1 MSIKRFFAF
10 FFGIVGAL
18 VLAIALYLAFGDLG
32 RHKVRIEALV
42 TQSIGRPFA
51 IDGPFRLRLIPVIDV
66 SAERVRLGNVQ
77 GGSQP
82 QMVEFGKAV
91 VQIRFWSLISGPP
104 QVKLF
109 ELHDATVLLEQGP
122 DGKGNWVM
130 GVPEAEGEADAVD
143 ETAAEDESEDEL
155 EEEAA
160 EVEVPVVID
169 RAVLNNVRLIY
180 REARKSDR
188 TVLLEKLTITP
199 GQDDL
204 LALDGQG
211 QLDAYPMTIKGELGT
226 IKSLLAQRDMRLAL
240 QMSLGKL
247 ALDVKGAIGSW
258 NPLDGADLT
267 LKIEHP
273 ELDGMLT
280 KLELPIFATG
290 PMQIDGRVK
299 DDGVLTKLDFKA
311 KAGDLSVSTTGAIQE
326 LSLVG
331 ADLEIKVAHSEIGPL
346 LEALKLPVVAT
357 GPTQIDTRIK
367 DVGKHRELDFKATL
381 GDLAASVKGTFKTR
395 GLVGADLTIKFEK
408 ADIGPLLTALK
419 LPVVATGPTQID
431 TRIKDVGKYRE
442 LDLKATLGDLAA
454 SVKGTFKTRG
464 LVGADLTIK
473 VEKAEISPLLAALKL
488 PAVATGPMQIDT
500 RIKDVGK
507 HRNLDLKAT
516 IGDLAAS
523 VKGTLKTRGLVGSDL
538 KFEATAADAARLAS
552 VFEISDVPAAAL
564 TVSGHTVYSRNEVTF
579 EALTAAIAGASVR
592 LDGSMQHT
600 GDRAASLKF
609 AMAAES
615 LAKLRTTLPALKVSA
630 SGALELT
637 KGRIEAKD
645 LQALLGENQLAGSFL
660 LTEAKVIEAQISS
673 PRLDLTPFMSQE
685 KPGEAADATAQPV
698 AAPAAP
704 AKPEPTKKFVF
715 SEEPFPFDKM
725 KDVDAKLHLV
735 CGELILGERSV
746 KDLDTNIRVDHG
758 KIVFDMRAAGAH
770 EGTLAGSG
778 SLVPADDGTADLALK
793 IDLSDVRANL
803 GNKDIARSDVPAV
816 GLEMDIKIHGK
827 SPRQMA
833 SGANGHLLLTQ
844 GAGKMRSGLVSAYG
858 GGVVS
863 ELTQKLNPFAKDDPF
878 MKLDCTIARADI
890 VNGEMTVAPV
900 VLQTEKVTITAH
912 GTIDLRTE
920 KLLLD
925 FNTRPRKGIGV
936 SPGMFTNPLIRLE
949 GTLVSPR
956 IGVGAKGVAS
966 GALAAAT
973 GGATVVAGGFFDRMK
988 GEKDICKATLAA
1000 ALDPA
1005 AAQGKKKRD

>member
-1 MSIKRFFAF
+1 MTVKKFFAF
-10 FFGIVGAL
+10 FFGIVGAVVL
-18 VLAIALYLAFGDLG
+18 VVALYLSFADLG
-32 RHKVRIEALV
+32 RHKGRIEALV
-42 TQSIGRPFA
+42 TKSIGRPFA
-51 IDGPFRLRLIPVIDV
+51 IDGPFKLRLIPVVDV
-66 SAERVRLGNVQ
+66 SAERVRLGNMQ

-82 QMVEFGKAV
+82 QMVEFGKAI

-104 QVKLF
+104 EVKLF
-109 ELHDATVLLEQGP
+109 ELHDATVLLERGP

-130 GVPEAEGEADAVD
+130 DVPEAEGEADAVD
-143 ETAAEDESEDEL
+143 AEDESDDEP

-180 REARKSDR
+180 REASKSDHV
-188 TVLLEKLTITP
+188 VLFEKLTITP
-199 GQDDL
+199 GQGDL

-211 QLDAYPMTIKGELGT
+211 KLDAYAMTIKGELGT

-267 LKIEHP
+267 LKVEHP

-290 PMQIDGRVK
+290 PLKIDGRVK
-299 DDGVLTKLDFKA
+299 DEGVLTNLDFKA
-311 KAGDLSVSTTGAIQE
+311 RAGDLSVNTSGNIKE

-331 ADLEIKVAHSEIGPL
+331 ADLAFNIVHSEIGPL
-346 LEALKLPVVAT
+346 LAALKLPVVAT
-357 GPTQIDTRIK
+357 GPTKIETRIK
-367 DVGKHRELDFKATL
+367 DVGKHRELDFKGTL
-381 GDLAASVKGTFKTR
+381 GDLVASVKGTFKTR
-395 GLVGADLTIKFEK
+395 GLAGADLTIKMEK
-408 ADIGPLLTALK
+408 GDIGPTLTALK
-419 LPVVATGPTQID
+419 LPVVATGLTQID
-431 TRIKDVGKYRE
+431 TRIKDVGKYRQ
-442 LDLKATLGDLAA
+442 LDLKAKVGDL
-454 SVKGTFKTRG
+454 
-464 LVGADLTIK
+464 D
-473 VEKAEISPLLAALKL
+473 
-488 PAVATGPMQIDT
+488 
-500 RIKDVGK
+500 
-507 HRNLDLKAT
+507 
-516 IGDLAAS
+516 AS

-552 VFEISDVPAAAL
+552 VFEVRDVPAAPL
-564 TVSGHTVYSRNEVTF
+564 TVSGHTVYSRKQVTF

-600 GDRAASLKF
+600 GDRAASFKF

-615 LAKLRTTLPALKVSA
+615 LAKLRATLPELKVSA

-637 KGRIEAKD
+637 KGRIAAKD

-673 PRLDLTPFMSQE
+673 PRLDLTPFMPQE
-685 KPGEAADATAQPV
+685 KPGEAADATAQP
-698 AAPAAP
+698 AAAPASPAPPAAP

-715 SEEPFPFDKM
+715 GEEPFPFDKM
-725 KDVDAKLHLV
+725 KDLDAKLHLV
-735 CGELILGERSV
+735 CGELIFGERSV
-746 KDLDTNIRVDHG
+746 KDLDTNVHVDHG
-758 KIVFDMRAAGAH
+758 KITFDMRAAGAH
-770 EGTLAGSG
+770 EGTLQGAG
-778 SLVPADDGTADLALK
+778 SLVPAADGTADLALK

-803 GNKDIARSDVPAV
+803 GNKDIARADVPPV
-816 GLEMDIKIHGK
+816 GLEMDIKIHGS

-844 GAGKMRSGLVSAYG
+844 GAGKMRSGIISAYG
-858 GGVVS
+858 GGVIS

-890 VNGEMTVAPV
+890 VNGEMTVTPV
-900 VLQTEKVTITAH
+900 VIQTEKVTITAH
-912 GTIDLRTE
+912 GKIDLRTE
-920 KLLLD
+920 KLMLD
-925 FNTRPRKGIGV
+925 FNTSPRKGIGV

-956 IGVGAKGVAS
+956 LGVGAKGVAS

-973 GGATVVAGGFFDRMK
+973 GGATVVAGGFFDRLK
-988 GEKDICKATLAA
+988 GEKDVCKATLAA
-1000 ALDPA
+1000 ATNPA
-1005 AAQGKKKRD
+1005 AAQSKKKRD

>member
-1 MSIKRFFAF
+1 MTVKRFFAF
-10 FFGIVGAL
+10 FFGIIGAL
-18 VLAIALYLAFGDLG
+18 VLVVALYLSFGDLG
-32 RHKVRIEALV
+32 RHKGRIEALV
-42 TQSIGRPFA
+42 TKSIGRPFA
-51 IDGPFRLRLIPVIDV
+51 IDGPFTLKLIPVIDV
-66 SAERVRLGNVQ
+66 SAERVRLGNMQ

-104 QVKLF
+104 EVKLF
-109 ELHDATVLLEQGP
+109 ELHDATVLLERGP
-122 DGKGNWVM
+122 EGKGNWVM
-130 GVPEAEGEADAVD
+130 DVPKAEDEADSVD
-143 ETAAEDESEDEL
+143 ETEAEP
-155 EEEAA
+155 EEEVA

-180 REARKSDR
+180 REAQKSDQV
-188 TVLLEKLTITP
+188 VLFEKLTITP
-199 GQDDL
+199 GQGDL

-211 QLDAYPMTIKGELGT
+211 MLDAYPMTIKGELGT

-267 LKIEHP
+267 LKVEHP
-273 ELDGMLT
+273 ELDSMLT
-280 KLELPIFATG
+280 KLEVPVFATG
-290 PMQIDGRVK
+290 PLKIDGRVK
-299 DDGVLTKLDFKA
+299 DDGVFTNLDFKA
-311 KAGDLSVSTTGAIQE
+311 RAGDFSASAIGSIKE

-331 ADLEIKVAHSEIGPL
+331 ADLAIKIEHTEIGPL

-357 GPTQIDTRIK
+357 GPTQVDARIK

-381 GDLAASVKGTFKTR
+381 GDLTASVKGTFKTR
-395 GLVGADLTIKFEK
+395 GLAGADLTIKAEK
-408 ADIGPLLTALK
+408 GDVGPLLTALK
-419 LPVVATGPTQID
+419 LPVVATGLMQID
-431 TRIKDVGKYRE
+431 TRIKDVGKYRQ
-442 LDLKATLGDLAA
+442 LDLEAKLGDLTA

-464 LVGADLTIK
+464 LAGADLTIK
-473 VEKAEISPLLAALKL
+473 AEKGDVGPLLTALKL
-488 PAVATGPMQIDT
+488 PVVATGLMQIDT

-507 HRNLDLKAT
+507 HRQLDLKAK
-516 IGDLAAS
+516 IGDLDAS

-552 VFEISDVPAAAL
+552 VFEVRDVPASPL
-564 TVSGHTVYSRNEVTF
+564 TVSGHTVYSSKQVTF

-609 AMAAES
+609 VMSAES
-615 LAKLRTTLPALKVSA
+615 LAKLRATLPELKVSA

-660 LTEAKVIEAQISS
+660 LTDAKVIEAQISS

-685 KPGEAADATAQPV
+685 KPAGAADAATAQPAAAPA

-704 AKPEPTKKFVF
+704 AKPEPAKKFVF
-715 SEEPFPFDKM
+715 SEKPFPFDKM
-725 KDVDAKLHLV
+725 KDTDAKLHLV
-735 CGELILGERSV
+735 CGELIIGERSV
-746 KDLDTNIRVDHG
+746 KDLDSNVHVDHG
-758 KIVFDMRAAGAH
+758 KITFDMRAAGAH
-770 EGTLAGSG
+770 EGTLQGAGT
-778 SLVPADDGTADLALK
+778 LVPAADGTADLALK

-803 GNKDIARSDVPAV
+803 GNKDIARADVPPV
-816 GLEMDIKIHGK
+816 GLKLDIKIHGN

-833 SGANGHLLLTQ
+833 AGANGYLLLTQ
-844 GAGKMRSGLVSAYG
+844 GAGKMRSGLISAYG
-858 GGVVS
+858 GGVIS

-890 VNGEMTVAPV
+890 VNGEMTVSPV
-900 VLQTEKVTITAH
+900 VIQSEKVTITAH
-912 GTIDLRTE
+912 GNIDLRTE

-973 GGATVVAGGFFDRMK
+973 GGATVVAGGFFDRLK
-988 GEKDICKATLAA
+988 GEKDVCKATLAA
-1000 ALDPA
+1000 ATNPA
-1005 AAQGKKKRD
+1005 AAQSKK